1 MIILRQLWNIIT
13 DPPYKHINNE
23 LGIKM
28 SEYDFILQI
37 RLSDEIKLWK
47 HAWAGT
53 FLPIMTFVVI
63 QNLLKINGH
72 LIIKVA

>member
-13 DPPYKHINNE
+13 APPYKHINNE

-28 SEYDFILQI
+28 SDYDFILQI

-47 HAWAGT
+47 HAWAGN
-53 FLPIMTFVVI
+53 FLPTDLCCDSKLTEDKWSFD
-63 QNLLKINGH
+63 N
-72 LIIKVA
+72 